1 MQTKPSQRK
10 TVLLV
15 EDSKLQR
22 LTSERTLSKEGYAV
36 LTAAT
41 GEVALQLARERV
53 PDLILLDMLLPDMG
67 GECVLRKLKGDPAT
81 MRIPVLVLS
90 GLSEANSTKLR
101 QEGAAD
107 YFQKGRMFDDAQGQE
122 AFLDMIREV
131 LRESQVKN

>member
-1 MQTKPSQRK
+1 
-10 TVLLV
+10 
-15 EDSKLQR
+15 
-22 LTSERTLSKEGYAV
+22 V